1 MTKQIKLMTVMAS
14 AIMGFAACSS
24 DKLEAYQG
32 QPDTN
37 LESPSNA
44 ISFGTYMGKTGTTRA
59 GAEGTITSAQ
69 LLAQKQGFGV
79 FGYYTGA
86 STYNEVQYDNGSATT
101 ANYQDQLANFMFN
114 QQITGT
120 NEATPAWSYTPIKY
134 WPNEVQSGA
143 VDDQTD
149 PATSTGTYG
158 GKVSFFAY
166 APYTGFPITPTT
178 DGIVAINGN
187 TALATANAVTG
198 DPTVTYTI
206 PTDLN
211 AGGDFVDL
219 LWGTLNGTSENVLGT
234 AQNGVDGTKTS
245 SSANPVKPTSGTYAA
260 NVLDDYF
267 TNADLTK
274 QKTAGTVGFKFIH
287 ALSKIGGGSTGDS
300 PTTGLLVKLDI
311 DNNGSESGG
320 TREKYDA
327 TGDSD
332 TDDDDDL
339 WRTIVTVKSVTIT
352 NDLNGND
359 AATDA
364 GEVGI
369 GGTRTLNL
377 ATGCWSEDA
386 VTTLYKQTI
395 GTTTTTPA
403 FTPDAVLNTKI
414 AEIYDAKPT
423 TWLSHLTS
431 ANYFKNS
438 NAASNSSTHPG
449 VTETPQSVYNNSNQ
463 SPIILFPGTTPKF
476 KITIDYIVRTHDPN
490 LSAGYSEV
498 EQVITKTITFTQA
511 VKMNK
516 HYSILMHLG
525 LTGVKFTATVDS
537 WNTDIDGDSDTDA
550 NDAQQV
556 DLPINVQ

>member
-1 MTKQIKLMTVMAS
+1 M
-14 AIMGFAACSS
+14 
-24 DKLEAYQG
+24 
-32 QPDTN
+32 
-37 LESPSNA
+37 
-44 ISFGTYMGKTGTTRA
+44 
-59 GAEGTITSAQ
+59 
-69 LLAQKQGFGV
+69 

-86 STYNEVQYDNGSATT
+86 STYNEAQYDNGSATA
-101 ANYQDQLANFMFN
+101 ANYQDVLANFMFN
-114 QQITGT
+114 QRIEGT
-120 NEATPAWSYTPIKY
+120 DAATPTWTYHPIKY
-134 WPNEVQSGA
+134 WPNEVQNGA

-149 PATSTGTYG
+149 PAKSTGTNG

-178 DGIVAINGN
+178 DGIVAINGA

-211 AGGDFVDL
+211 ADDSGDAFVDL
-219 LWGTLNGTSENVLGT
+219 LWGTLNGTSKNVLDND
-234 AQNGVDGTKTS
+234 QNGVEGTKTT
-245 SSANPVKPTSGTYAA
+245 SSANPIKPTSGTYAS
-260 NVLDDYF
+260 NILDDYF

-287 ALSKIGGGSTGDS
+287 ALSKIGGRNSDSTS
-300 PTTGLLVKLDI
+300 PTTGFLVKLDI
-311 DNNGSESGG
+311 DGTGGAETGG
-320 TREKYDA
+320 TREKFDA
-327 TGDSD
+327 NEDSD

-339 WRTIVTVKSVTIT
+339 WRTIVTVKSITIT
-352 NDLNGND
+352 NDLNDDDD
-359 AATDA
+359 AGDT

-395 GTTTTTPA
+395 GTADGTNTY
-403 FTPDAVLNTKI
+403 DAVLNTKI
-414 AEIYDAKPT
+414 AEIYDNTPT
-423 TWLSHLTS
+423 TWLSHLTA

-438 NAASNSSTHPG
+438 NAKDNSSTHPG
-449 VTETPQSVYNNSNQ
+449 VTETAQSVYNSTNQ

-490 LSAGYSEV
+490 LKDGYSEV
-498 EQVITKTITFTQA
+498 EQVVTKTITFLEA

-516 HYSILMHLG
+516 HYSILMRLG
-525 LTGVKFTATVDS
+525 LTGVKFTATVDD
-537 WNTDIDGDSDTDA
+537 WDTDFDGDGTPGEVEEDSQ
-550 NDAQQV
+550 NV
-556 DLPINVQ
+556 YLPINVQ

>member
-1 MTKQIKLMTVMAS
+1 MKKSFL
-14 AIMGFAACSS
+14 AITALAAMLFAGCTSS
-24 DKLEAYQG
+24 DEL
-32 QPDTN
+32 TT
-37 LESPSNA
+37 LESIKTADNTPTPVQ
-44 ISFGTYMGKTGTTRA
+44 FGTYMGKTRA
-59 GAEGTITSAQ
+59 GSEGTITSAQ
-69 LLAQKQGFGV
+69 LLAQKSGFGV

-86 STYNEVQYDNGSATT
+86 STYNDVQYDNGSATPV
-101 ANYQDQLANFMFN
+101 NFQDQAANFMFN

-120 NEATPAWSYTPIKY
+120 NEATPAWSYSPIKY
-134 WPNEVQSGA
+134 WPNEVQNGA
-143 VDDQTD
+143 VDNQTAA
-149 PATSTGTYG
+149 ATSTGTYG

-166 APYTGFPITPTT
+166 APYTGFPISLTT
-178 DGIVAINGN
+178 DGIVAINGA
-187 TALATANAVTG
+187 TALATANAVKG

-206 PTDLN
+206 PTDLS
-211 AGGDFVDL
+211 ADATGGEFVDL
-219 LWGTLNGTSENVLGT
+219 LWGTLDGTAANVLNA
-234 AQNGVDGTKTS
+234 AQSGVEGTKTTS
-245 SSANPVKPTSGTYAA
+245 TASPIKPTSDTYAA

-274 QKTAGTVGFKFIH
+274 QKADGKVGFKFIH

-311 DNNGSESGG
+311 DNNGAATGG

-327 TGDSD
+327 NGDTD

-352 NDLNGND
+352 NDLNGDDD
-359 AATDA
+359 AADTGD

-386 VTTLYKQTI
+386 VTALYKQTI
-395 GTTTTTPA
+395 GTADGTNTYN
-403 FTPDAVLNTKI
+403 AVLNTKI
-414 AEIYDAKPT
+414 AEIYDNAPT
-423 TWLSHLTS
+423 TWLTHLTA

-438 NAASNSSTHPG
+438 SAKNNSSTHPG
-449 VTETPQSVYNNSNQ
+449 VTETPQSVYNNANQ

-476 KITIDYIVRTHDPN
+476 KITIDYIVRTYDAN
-490 LSAGYSEV
+490 LSSSYSEV
-498 EQVITKTITFTQA
+498 EQVVTKTITFSQA

-537 WNTDIDGDSDTDA
+537 WNTDINGDSNTDA
-550 NDAQQV
+550 KDAQQV
-556 DLPINVQ
+556 NLPINVTP

>member
-1 MTKQIKLMTVMAS
+1 
-14 AIMGFAACSS
+14 
-24 DKLEAYQG
+24 
-32 QPDTN
+32 
-37 LESPSNA
+37 
-44 ISFGTYMGKTGTTRA
+44 MGKTRA
-59 GAEGTITSAQ
+59 GSEGTITSAQ
-69 LLAQKQGFGV
+69 LLANKQGFGV

-86 STYNEVQYDNGSATT
+86 STYNEVQYDNGSGTV

-114 QQITGT
+114 QQISGT
-120 NEATPAWSYTPIKY
+120 DVASPVWSYSPIKY
-134 WPNEVQSGA
+134 WPNEVQNGA
-143 VDDQTD
+143 VDTQTD
-149 PATSTGTYG
+149 PATSTGAKG

-178 DGIVAINGN
+178 DGIVAINGS

-211 AGGDFVDL
+211 ADATGGAFVDL
-219 LWGTLNGTSENVLGT
+219 LWGTLDGTSANVVGT
-234 AQNGVDGTKTS
+234 AQTGVEGTKTS
-245 SSANPVKPTSGTYAA
+245 SSANPIRPTTNTYAA

-274 QKTAGTVGFKFIH
+274 QEVDGKVGFKFIH

-300 PTTGLLVKLDI
+300 PTTGLLVQLDI
-311 DNNGSESGG
+311 DNAGSKTGG

-327 TGDSD
+327 NADTD

-352 NDLNGND
+352 NDLNGDDD
-359 AATDA
+359 AADTGE

-386 VTTLYKQTI
+386 VTTLFKQTI
-395 GTTTTTPA
+395 GTADGTNTYN
-403 FTPDAVLNTKI
+403 AVLNTKI
-414 AEIYDAKPT
+414 AEIYDNTPT
-423 TWLSHLTS
+423 TWLSHLTT

-438 NAASNSSTHPG
+438 NAKDNSSTHPG
-449 VTETPQSVYNNSNQ
+449 VTETPQSVYNNSDQ
-463 SPIILFPGTTPKF
+463 SPIILFPGTQPKF
-476 KITIDYIVRTHDPN
+476 KITIDYIVRTYDAN
-490 LSAGYSEV
+490 LSSSYSEV
-498 EQVITKTITFTQA
+498 EQVITKTVTFSEA

-525 LTGVKFTATVDS
+525 LTGVKFTATVAS
-537 WNTDIDGDSDTDA
+537 WDPADGDGDSTGGEAEDA
-550 NDAQQV
+550 EQV
-556 DLPINVQ
+556 HLPINVE